1 MARSSNKK
9 GKKIP
14 ASVENLLRNALK
26 EMNKYYAPIME
37 AWSMATP
44 EQKRKYIEN
53 SPMLAELLAWSERWR
68 Q

>member
-9 GKKIP
+9 GEKIP
-14 ASVENLLRNALK
+14 ASVENLLRNAMK
-26 EMNKYYAPIME
+26 EMNKYYAPIMDV
-37 AWSMATP
+37 WSMATP